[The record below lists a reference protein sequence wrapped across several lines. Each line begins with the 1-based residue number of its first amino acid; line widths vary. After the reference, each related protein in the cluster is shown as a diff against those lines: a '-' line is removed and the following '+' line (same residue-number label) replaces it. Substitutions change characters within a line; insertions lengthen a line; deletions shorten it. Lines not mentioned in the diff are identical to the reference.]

1 MSKLKTNLKHIII
14 SKLNVQ
20 GAMTDKELVD
30 SLKKENL
37 EFSLREINDILLDL
51 EINGLIITK
60 WVGKDKKR
68 IEKVNL
74 RKKEGG
80 VNGS

>member
-1 MSKLKTNLKHIII
+1 MKTNLKHIII
-14 SKLNVQ
+14 NKLNAK
-20 GAMTDKELVD
+20 GALTDKDLVD

-37 EFSLREINDILLDL
+37 EFSLREINDVLLDL

-60 WVGKDKKR
+60 WIGKDKKR

-74 RKKEGG
+74 REKEER
-80 VNGS
+80 

>member
-1 MSKLKTNLKHIII
+1 MNAK
-14 SKLNVQ
+14 
-20 GAMTDKELVD
+20 GALTDKELVD

-37 EFSLREINDILLDL
+37 EFSLREINDVLLDL

-60 WVGKDKKR
+60 WIGKDKKR

-74 RKKEGG
+74 REKEER
-80 VNGS
+80 

>member
-1 MSKLKTNLKHIII
+1 
-14 SKLNVQ
+14 
-20 GAMTDKELVD
+20 MTDKELVD

-37 EFSLREINDILLDL
+37 EFSLREINNILLDL
-51 EINGLIITK
+51 EINGLIITN

-74 RKKEGG
+74 RKKEEG
-80 VNGS
+80 

>member
-1 MSKLKTNLKHIII
+1 
-14 SKLNVQ
+14 
-20 GAMTDKELVD
+20 MTDKELVD

>member
-1 MSKLKTNLKHIII
+1 LKTNLKHIII

>member
-1 MSKLKTNLKHIII
+1 VSKLKTNLKHIII
-14 SKLNVQ
+14 SKLNAQ

-37 EFSLREINDILLDL
+37 EFSLREINDVLLDL

-74 RKKEGG
+74 RKKEEE
-80 VNGS
+80 

>member
-1 MSKLKTNLKHIII
+1 LKTNLKHIII
-14 SKLNVQ
+14 SKLNAQ
-20 GAMTDKELVD
+20 GALTDKELVD

-74 RKKEGG
+74 REKEER
-80 VNGS
+80 

>member
-1 MSKLKTNLKHIII
+1 LKTNLKHIII
-14 SKLNVQ
+14 SKLNAQ
-20 GAMTDKELVD
+20 GALTDKELAD

-37 EFSLREINDILLDL
+37 EFSLREINDVLLDL

-60 WVGKDKKR
+60 WIGKDKKR

-74 RKKEGG
+74 REKEER
-80 VNGS
+80 

>member
-1 MSKLKTNLKHIII
+1 MSRLKTNLKHIII

-37 EFSLREINDILLDL
+37 EFSLREINNILLDL
-51 EINGLIITK
+51 EINGLIITN

-74 RKKEGG
+74 RKKEEG
-80 VNGS
+80 

>member
-1 MSKLKTNLKHIII
+1 MKTNLKHIII
-14 SKLNVQ
+14 SKLNAQ
-20 GAMTDKELVD
+20 GALTDKELAD

-37 EFSLREINDILLDL
+37 EFSLREINDVLLDL

-60 WVGKDKKR
+60 WIGKDKKR

-74 RKKEGG
+74 REKEER
-80 VNGS
+80 

>member
-1 MSKLKTNLKHIII
+1 
-14 SKLNVQ
+14 LNAK
-20 GAMTDKELVD
+20 GALTDKELVD

-37 EFSLREINDILLDL
+37 EFSLREINDVLLDL

-60 WVGKDKKR
+60 WIGKDKKR

-74 RKKEGG
+74 REKEER
-80 VNGS
+80 

>member
-14 SKLNVQ
+14 SKLNAQ

-37 EFSLREINDILLDL
+37 EFSLREINDVLLDL

-74 RKKEGG
+74 RKKEEE
-80 VNGS
+80 

>member
-1 MSKLKTNLKHIII
+1 MKTNLKHIII

>member
-1 MSKLKTNLKHIII
+1 LKTNLKHIII
-14 SKLNVQ
+14 SKLDSQ

-30 SLKKENL
+30 GLKKDNL
-37 EFSLREINDILLDL
+37 EFSFREINEILLDL

-60 WVGKDKKR
+60 WVGKDKRR

-74 RKKEGG
+74 RKKEEG
-80 VNGS
+80 